1 MKFSEVLDAL
11 KNGERLTNATLS
23 NMRAFIVRQVP
34 QIVPAEVV
42 PKMTSLPESAKNHIN
57 GEELQFIDQVLLV
70 YWSPMQERYFATSY
84 NPTWRDIF
92 REDWTILLNP

>member
-1 MKFSEVLDAL
+1 MKFNEVLDAL

-23 NMRAFIVRQVP
+23 DMLAFIVRQVP
-34 QIVPAEVV
+34 QVVPADVV

-70 YWSPMQERYFATSY
+70 YWSPMQGRYFATSY
-84 NPTWRDIF
+84 NPTWGDIF
-92 REDWTILLNP
+92 REDWTIA

>member
-23 NMRAFIVRQVP
+23 DMMAFIVRQVP
-34 QIVPAEVV
+34 QIVPAEVI

-57 GEELQFIDQVLLV
+57 GEDLQYLDQVLLV
-70 YWSPMQERYFATSY
+70 YWQPMQGRYIATQY
-84 NPTWRDIF
+84 TPTWGDIF
-92 REDWTILLNP
+92 REDWTVA

>member
-1 MKFSEVLDAL
+1 MKFNEVLDAL

-23 NMRAFIVRQVP
+23 YMLAFIVRQVP

-57 GEELQFIDQVLLV
+57 GEELQFINQVLLV
-70 YWSPMQERYFATSY
+70 YWSPMRGRYFATSY
-84 NPTWRDIF
+84 NPTWGDIF
-92 REDWTILLNP
+92 REDWTIA